1 LSNDELLLDYG
12 FIVKDNPFDCVKL
25 RWDLKLIELAREIGG
40 LTAAPM
46 GEAASGATAKNSDTV
61 AKLAPWQTVA
71 LERIGLIGDDANVEL
86 VVLGVGQ
93 VMDKKALAG
102 LRVLYSKSEAEASR
116 AADAPFGE
124 IDADVVS
131 KDTEIKAL
139 RTCMSLSALALGNF
153 STTLEK
159 DEELLEAASTPQM
172 RLAIAFRME
181 KKKVLV
187 KSMARMNESIVRL
200 QGAA

>member
-1 LSNDELLLDYG
+1 
-12 FIVKDNPFDCVKL
+12 V
-25 RWDLKLIELAREIGG
+25 
-40 LTAAPM
+40 
-46 GEAASGATAKNSDTV
+46 
-61 AKLAPWQTVA
+61 APWQATA
-71 LERIGLIGDDANVEL
+71 LERIGLVGDDPNVEL
-86 VVLGVGQ
+86 SVFGAGQ

-102 LRVLYSKSEAEASR
+102 LRVLYSKSSAEASR

-139 RTCMSLSALALGNF
+139 RTCMSLLALALGNF

-159 DEELLEAASTPQM
+159 DEELHDAATSPQV

-181 KKKVLV
+181 KKKVLA
-187 KSMARMNESIVRL
+187 KSMARLNESIERL
-200 QGAA
+200 QRDE